1 MEHFFTTITIILL
14 SLNDFQDINASE
26 NLLFIKNMYSIK
38 NLILN
43 LKDKLV
49 LKGKIYLRVLK
60 VSSHLS
66 KVYNHV
72 SYI

>member
-1 MEHFFTTITIILL
+1 
-14 SLNDFQDINASE
+14 
-26 NLLFIKNMYSIK
+26 MYSIK